1 MGKLNINNDLIK
13 KLNNVLSIKQNDIQS
28 TNSGPAPKWTSTADT
43 DPPSPKLPPPPPPL
57 PQKTPQPQPQEP
69 RDRVRSRSTEPGS
82 SQPGSPLS
90 ETDRRWERHLVPSH
104 VLLSSRTRPTIID
117 VLVHSNLTKI
127 TAEGKGLSGRSV
139 PSGRSGVDNRTY
151 FLYNES
157 GRRVRVWRRGP

>member
-69 RDRVRSRSTEPGS
+69 IEPKI
-82 SQPGSPLS
+82 QVFINKNIIENTFFLS
-90 ETDRRWERHLVPSH
+90 
-104 VLLSSRTRPTIID
+104 IIAGIG
-117 VLVHSNLTKI
+117 LTLGFKI
-127 TAEGKGLSGRSV
+127 GEFIF
-139 PSGRSGVDNRTY
+139 Y
-151 FLYNES
+151 
-157 GRRVRVWRRGP
+157 